1 MKVGKYC
8 LDTNVFLIFLFLQ
21 YTYILFKRFLS
32 LAYGYSVNVHVQFEF
47 EKRENTDQ
55 KKLYVCTL
63 FSVVVTF

>member
-1 MKVGKYC
+1 MKVAKYC

-32 LAYGYSVNVHVQFEF
+32 FAYSYSVNVHVQFEF

-55 KKLYVCTL
+55 EKLHVWTL